1 MTLLTQPLS
10 CVCVCVCGTSG
21 VRQALQ
27 CSMVAPS
34 RHFKYMD
41 TCTSPLEKLYCL
53 KETCDLIMKTVAASQ
68 PPGMFRCARE

>member
-1 MTLLTQPLS
+1 
-10 CVCVCVCGTSG
+10 
-21 VRQALQ
+21 
-27 CSMVAPS
+27 MVAPS

-68 PPGMFRCARE
+68 PPGMFCWARVS